1 MSAIQGLVVKEQ
13 VVSSMSI
20 IAGLGE
26 ETENIFTSNAFSFFN
41 AYSAYAFM
49 VFNLFSAPCIA
60 AIVAMRKELGSNK
73 EMLKAIGFQTGLAWT
88 LAVIVYNVGTFIGG
102 IL

>member
-1 MSAIQGLVVKEQ
+1 MSAIQGMVAKEQ

-26 ETENIFTSNAFSFFN
+26 STNNLFTSNAFRFFTG
-41 AYSAYAFM
+41 YSAYAFM

-60 AIVAMRKELGSNK
+60 AIAAMRKELGSNK
-73 EMLKAIGFQTGLAWT
+73 ELLKAISFQTGLAWL
-88 LAVIVYNVGTFIGG
+88 LACIVYNVGTFIGG
-102 IL
+102 II